1 MLEHLPECRAKGGEE
16 VTNHQ
21 YDPTGGDGFIRG
33 EWRQVESA
41 LLAGLITDEEY
52 ERIAVTH
59 DPLSYRSHDQTLG
72 RDPFCQCA
80 VVAKAREDE
89 RSNNFTP
96 DDFSTAMTEAYQ
108 RGLDAA
114 RDVVAEMDL
123 HGCLP
128 RGPLKCN
135 CIGPKVIAAIDALKE
150 KR

>member
-1 MLEHLPECRAKGGEE
+1 MIEYLPECRAKGGEE

-59 DPLSYRSHDQTLG
+59 DPLCYRSHDQTIG
-72 RDPFCQCA
+72 RDPFYQCA

-96 DDFSTAMTEAYQ
+96 DDFSSAMTEAYQ

-114 RDVVAEMDL
+114 REAIATAALQWPSNWDRAL
-123 HGCLP
+123 GATAAL
-128 RGPLKCN
+128 
-135 CIGPKVIAAIDALKE
+135 AAIDALRE
-150 KR
+150 ESND